1 MADRSAAASDLFEWI
16 RKGNGFAVDTATG
29 ASPPL
34 LRARDA
40 DGGSVVVTALRSG
53 HPKLAE
59 RLADLLLASEDGLDV
74 FDAAAVGNL
83 TEIRKLLAA
92 DRADVDDRGL
102 DGYGPLHLA
111 AEFGQLETARLLL
124 GRGSDPNA
132 VAMNELRATPL
143 HSAISAGHRDTASLL
158 LALGSS
164 PNAIQRG
171 GVSALHLAA
180 RRGDEAIVN
189 MLLLRGADATRK
201 TDAGKTAADLAD
213 EIGHAALARILRHA
227 AKR

>member
-1 MADRSAAASDLFEWI
+1 VADRSAVAAGLFESI
-16 RKGNGFAVDTATG
+16 RKGNAFAVDTSTG
-29 ASPPL
+29 ADPSL

-40 DGGSVVVTALRSG
+40 DSASVVVTALRSG
-53 HPKLAE
+53 HATLAE
-59 RLADLLLASEDGLDV
+59 HLADRLLATTDGLDI
-74 FDAAAVGNL
+74 FDAAAVGNVA
-83 TEIRKLLAA
+83 EIRKLLAA

-102 DGYGPLHLA
+102 DGYSPLHLA
-111 AEFGQLETARLLL
+111 AEFGRLEAARLLL
-124 GRGSDPNA
+124 GRGADPNA
-132 VAMNELRATPL
+132 VSMNELRATPL
-143 HSAISAGHRDTASLL
+143 HSAISAGHRDTTSIL

-171 GVSALHLAA
+171 GVSALHVAA
-180 RRGDEAIVN
+180 HRGDEAIVD

-213 EIGHAALARILRHA
+213 EINHAALARILRNA

>member
-1 MADRSAAASDLFEWI
+1 MANPTAAAANLFESI
-16 RKGNGFAVDTATG
+16 RKGNAFAVDTTTG
-29 ASPPL
+29 ADPSL

-53 HPKLAE
+53 HSGLAE
-59 RLADLLLASEDGLDV
+59 HLADLLLATDDGLDI

-102 DGYGPLHLA
+102 DGYSPLHLA

-124 GRGSDPNA
+124 GRGADPNA
-132 VAMNELRATPL
+132 VSMNELRATPL
-143 HSAISAGHRDTASLL
+143 HTAISAGHRDTTSIM
-158 LALGSS
+158 LALGGS

-180 RRGDEAIVN
+180 HRGDEAVVD
-189 MLLLRGADATRK
+189 MLLLRGADATRR
-201 TDAGKTAADLAD
+201 TDAGQTAAELAD
-213 EIGHAALARILRHA
+213 EIGHAALARILRNA